1 MFQKELQL
9 GEIDIVSVTNPAII
23 VHECKYKVDGITK
36 FVDNQGFQ
44 MDNTFGD
51 QATTESLYSN
61 SIQPQIDFLFDG
73 GVVTCFAYG
82 QTGSGKTYT
91 MEGVQGHAVNDLFAG
106 AEIMREDTGRE
117 FGFTISYFEI
127 YGKLYDLLNNHAA
140 LNAQEDKSGQI
151 IINGI
156 HEAEPRSPQE
166 MLQLIQYGSSVW
178 QTHATASNDT
188 SSRSHAICT
197 IKIFETR
204 TEGGRTKWVPSG
216 KLLLVDLAGSEWAQ
230 DTQSNSKHRWQEG
243 AEINQSLLALKE
255 CIWAMESK
263 GEHIPFR

>member
-117 FGFTISYFEI
+117 FGFTYRTLR
-127 YGKLYDLLNNHAA
+127 YTVNC
-140 LNAQEDKSGQI
+140 
-151 IINGI
+151 
-156 HEAEPRSPQE
+156 
-166 MLQLIQYGSSVW
+166 M
-178 QTHATASNDT
+178 
-188 SSRSHAICT
+188 IC
-197 IKIFETR
+197 
-204 TEGGRTKWVPSG
+204 
-216 KLLLVDLAGSEWAQ
+216 
-230 DTQSNSKHRWQEG
+230 
-243 AEINQSLLALKE
+243 
-255 CIWAMESK
+255 
-263 GEHIPFR
+263 